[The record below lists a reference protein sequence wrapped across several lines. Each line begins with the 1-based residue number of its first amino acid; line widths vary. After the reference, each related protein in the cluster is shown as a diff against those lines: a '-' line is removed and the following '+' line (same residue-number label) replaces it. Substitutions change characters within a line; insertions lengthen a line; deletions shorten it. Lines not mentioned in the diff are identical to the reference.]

1 MTQEKPEDRKATAPE
16 EPRPEEPRKEVPELD
31 EKFWEGR
38 RCPCLGE
45 EPKRNPRM
53 MEPWIN
59 FEL

>member
-1 MTQEKPEDRKATAPE
+1 MTTTQEKPEDRKPTTPE
-16 EPRPEEPRKEVPELD
+16 EPREEVPEVD

>member
-16 EPRPEEPRKEVPELD
+16 EHREEVPELD

-38 RCPCLGE
+38 RCPCMGE
-45 EPKRNPRM
+45 EPKKNPNM
-53 MEPWIN
+53 IEPWIN